1 MKFPAFLLL
10 EGGNFMKIKKL
21 LCIVTIF
28 SVLMSMS
35 AFANVPTWES
45 LPGHHNQS
53 ILLEQGEVTS
63 QDVVNRYGRGEL
75 ISTGVTEI
83 TNGQNGNIYVAIR
96 TYAHRNVDRIH
107 HAVAMDQWDEI
118 KQDWIQVGFWEFDRT
133 EEEANGNLSSFSTS
147 FTLTGYEVNKYYRVR
162 GIHVVELGDEMEGCA
177 SETNGVKLTK
187 R

>member
-1 MKFPAFLLL
+1 MKFK
-10 EGGNFMKIKKL
+10 KII
-21 LCIVTIF
+21 CITLVF

-35 AFANVPTWES
+35 AFANNLVWEN

-53 ILLEQGEVTS
+53 VLLGDGETTS
-63 QDVVNRYGRGEL
+63 QDVVVRNARGEI

-83 TNGQNGNIYVAIR
+83 TNMQNGELRVRIR
-96 TYAHRNVDRIH
+96 TYAHNVVDRIY
-107 HAVAMDQWDEI
+107 HAATLDQWDEDR
-118 KQDWIQVGFWEFDRT
+118 QDWIQIETWEFDKT
-133 EEEANGNLSSFSTS
+133 NEEAGGNLASFSTS

-177 SETNGVKLTK
+177 TETDGVKLTK